1 MDPLSIA
8 ASITGILA
16 AAAQVSSLL
25 SQIRRAPASVT
36 AVLSE
41 IEHIRIVFRA
51 LQSFVDRART
61 VTRYRATLIQI
72 EDFTVILTQTVIV
85 FSELE
90 TLITP
95 LLANSGRSSIRRRL
109 NWSRQESGVNRLVN
123 QLQRH
128 KTSLSL
134 LLQVIQW

>member
-25 SQIRRAPASVT
+25 SGISSAPASVA
-36 AVLSE
+36 AVQSE
-41 IEHIRIVFRA
+41 LEHIRLVFRA
-51 LQSFVDRART
+51 LKSFVDHPRT
-61 VTRYRATLIQI
+61 ISRYRASLIQI

-90 TLITP
+90 TLIAP
-95 LLANSGRSSIRRRL
+95 LLDSSRRSSIRRRL
-109 NWSRQESGVNRLVN
+109 NWSRQETGVNRLAN

-134 LLQVIQW
+134 LLQIVQW